1 MIRRHQDRKAVE
13 NLRSHLRSEHDKL
26 ATQISPKKF
35 QPRKNVADAVARIK
49 SNLRLR
55 RERNFTVGVGKDG
68 HVHVGMKK
76 FSKASSKT
84 VGKLRTNWSPI
95 RDYDRPWTNRSSSAK
110 LKSRS
115 KSYIA
120 RKEKE
125 SMEKYMS
132 RRREAYSQSL
142 KQKNALSLRPNH
154 ALLKMEAD
162 IEKKG
167 MRGNAEE
174 ERKQEKHD
182 LPPPLPEDSK
192 LPHYMTTTEAY
203 RIEVSARNKREA
215 RLRNEGR
222 PTVHEMQELFNEADK
237 YVDLL
242 SLYLSH
248 SLTYSFIHSLTL
260 NVINL

>member
-1 MIRRHQDRKAVE
+1 MITRHQTRKGVE
-13 NLRSHLRSEHDKL
+13 NLRSHLRSEHEKL
-26 ATQISPKKF
+26 ATQISPKRF

-55 RERNFTVGVGKDG
+55 RERNFTVGYGKDG
-68 HVHVGMKK
+68 AVHVGMKK
-76 FSKASSKT
+76 FSKASSNK
-84 VGKLRTNWSPI
+84 VGKLRTNWSPN
-95 RDYDRPWTNRSSSAK
+95 RDYDRPWNNRSSSRK
-110 LKSRS
+110 LKTRS

-132 RRREAYSQSL
+132 RRKEAYSQSL

-162 IEKKG
+162 IAKKG
-167 MRGNAEE
+167 LRGNASE
-174 ERKQEKHD
+174 ERKEQRHD

-203 RIEVSARNKREA
+203 RIEVRARNKKEV

-222 PTVHEMQELFNEADK
+222 PTVHEMHELFNEADK
-237 YVDLL
+237 YKEGMLCFFL
-242 SLYLSH
+242 
-248 SLTYSFIHSLTL
+248 
-260 NVINL
+260 